1 MQIIHAEQDL
11 VDIYEKELM
20 EVLNIIDQT
29 EAFVTDYTDIL
40 DLIPFEILNNK
51 ISRNKNLIEYYI
63 KEIKSLFKENI
74 EINPSDKICF
84 IAQKLYLSRQNKSIH

>member
-1 MQIIHAEQDL
+1 MQIIYAEQDL

-20 EVLNIIDQT
+20 EVLNIIEQT

-74 EINPSDKICF
+74 EINPSDKICV